1 MLIKSAQ
8 NRLISSKI
16 CPENSHEISR
26 FLPIGEVSTENFSEF
41 VSENPVKFDF
51 FFATYQKPCSMDE
64 CQAFLGEKGKDGSE
78 KGTSI
83 PHLKSPLP

>member
-1 MLIKSAQ
+1 MLIKSEQ

-41 VSENPVKFDF
+41 VSENPMKFDF
-51 FFATYQKPCSMDE
+51 FCN
-64 CQAFLGEKGKDGSE
+64 LSE
-78 KGTSI
+78 A
-83 PHLKSPLP
+83 L

>member
-64 CQAFLGEKGKDGSE
+64 YQAFLGERGKMEAKKGHPPP
-78 KGTSI
+78 I
-83 PHLKSPLP
+83 

>member
-1 MLIKSAQ
+1 MLIKSEQ

-41 VSENPVKFDF
+41 VSENPMTF
-51 FFATYQKPCSMDE
+51 FSQPIRSPVVWMSIRRFWGKRGKMEAK
-64 CQAFLGEKGKDGSE
+64 KGH
-78 KGTSI
+78 
-83 PHLKSPLP
+83 PSPI